1 MAQKKQTKKATKKNE
16 SGRSMIEMV
25 GVLAVMGL
33 ITAAAFVLIT
43 SAMKQQKLSRG
54 DDDVAAIVAGVRLLY
69 NNAEDFSRLTSE
81 NSAGTLEV
89 LGFASV
95 KSPYGTPYNLAVDSA
110 DPSKFTLS
118 FDADKHST
126 CVALAGRTW
135 PSNGKATCGTGD
147 EDVTVAITYDDGK

>member
-95 KSPYGTPYNLAVDSA
+95 KSPYGTDYNLAVNSDTT
-110 DPSKFTLS
+110 KFDIS

-135 PSNGKATCGTGD
+135 PSNGQAKCGESDGD
-147 EDVTVAITYDDGK
+147 KTVTITYDSGK